1 MRGGGGGGGGGGCG
15 GDWGG
20 GMEPGKRALSKRMM
34 EASREAHS
42 ASDALVNARMA
53 AALADRRKWGLAL
66 ASFYVVIREVE
77 ALVSRHAGDEPA
89 LAAVC
94 RMLPAAGRTAAMEE
108 DLAFYLG
115 REWEDALPL
124 RSPGVEEYL
133 AHLRGLDPL
142 LLLPY
147 AYHLHMGFCSG
158 GRILARTARRAM
170 SLPDGCGTKSFEGFG
185 ERGPAALK
193 REYKLTVDSLSL
205 EEEQVARILQ
215 ESVKVFTVSATPSR
229 TEPRPSPPP
238 FLERLAAGENLGLTR
253 EPPPKLNNAL
263 IRGMA
268 FSAQVGDFWRLLPD
282 TYRWAISLFGAGA
295 ILFGATLFGRS

>member
-1 MRGGGGGGGGGGCG
+1 
-15 GDWGG
+15 
-20 GMEPGKRALSKRMM
+20 
-34 EASREAHS
+34 
-42 ASDALVNARMA
+42 
-53 AALADRRKWGLAL
+53 
-66 ASFYVVIREVE
+66 
-77 ALVSRHAGDEPA
+77 
-89 LAAVC
+89 
-94 RMLPAAGRTAAMEE
+94 
-108 DLAFYLG
+108 
-115 REWEDALPL
+115 L

-193 REYKLTVDSLSL
+193 REYKLMVDSLPL

-215 ESVKVFTVSATPSR
+215 ESVKVFT
-229 TEPRPSPPP
+229 
-238 FLERLAAGENLGLTR
+238 
-253 EPPPKLNNAL
+253 LNNDL

>member
-1 MRGGGGGGGGGGCG
+1 
-15 GDWGG
+15 
-20 GMEPGKRALSKRMM
+20 MEPGKRALSKRMM

-193 REYKLTVDSLSL
+193 REYKLMVDSLPL

-215 ESVKVFTVSATPSR
+215 ESVKVFTVSVAPSR
-229 TEPRPSPPP
+229 AEPQPPP
-238 FLERLAAGENLGLTR
+238 HPFAERLTAGGPGTDLR
-253 EPPPKLNNAL
+253 ASSQSQLNNAL
-263 IRGMA
+263 IRGMP
-268 FSAQVGDFWRLLPD
+268 FSAQFSDFWQLLPG
-282 TYRWAISLFGAGA
+282 TYRWVICGAAASVSAIAAAWMLH
-295 ILFGATLFGRS
+295 

>member
-1 MRGGGGGGGGGGCG
+1 MAPPGHTPSLSDRGGWRVAGGGGCG

-229 TEPRPSPPP
+229 TEPRPTPPP
-238 FLERLAAGENLGLTR
+238 RPRASSCGR
-253 EPPPKLNNAL
+253 EPWTDPRASPQAE
-263 IRGMA
+263 
-268 FSAQVGDFWRLLPD
+268 QRLD
-282 TYRWAISLFGAGA
+282 SRDGIQCT
-295 ILFGATLFGRS
+295 GR